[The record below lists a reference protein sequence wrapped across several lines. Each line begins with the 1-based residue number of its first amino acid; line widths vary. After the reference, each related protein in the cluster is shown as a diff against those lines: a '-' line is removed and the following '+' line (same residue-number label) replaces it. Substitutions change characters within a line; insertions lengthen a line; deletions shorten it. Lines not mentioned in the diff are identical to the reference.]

1 MRYWQR
7 RTASSVILWTL
18 LVLSADARAGE
29 SDQPYPVGET
39 SSTMGGAAVA
49 VTHDGTAPWYNPAG
63 LGRVTEEGISATLNV
78 YGVQIERTKGWVDG
92 LDLAGWT
99 SAIFPGSVGYVRPLG
114 VFGNGIHHAVGLALV
129 VPDFARHELAL
140 DDTKWAGDDYH
151 VRERLLEQ
159 TLWIVPGWGACFG
172 PRLCAGASLQVGYWS
187 SSGLYSDFEQWT
199 ADSTG
204 PAGANSY
211 VEQDE
216 FWAIQAAMSVGAQ
229 YRASD
234 KTWIGLSMRSPVI
247 TLGGGGRVLV
257 METDMDNGYI
267 RRAYDGNLNI
277 DQRLPLNLRLGGGLE
292 LPDWLLAA
300 DLSLSLPES
309 THQSVRA
316 HDGSTSLTAYNA
328 SGAPIGAAIPIGVPQ
343 GRLTVVNLSIGA
355 QYRLSAKTAFQ
366 AGFFTDFSG
375 QPTALIDELHA
386 HMNRYGMTVGISRKG
401 SSSTTMLGIIATIGI
416 GKSFGWTDQ
425 NQQVLRD
432 AQSEAIYFTL
442 GGSTRF
448 GEPPE
453 KPTATTAQPS
463 GSAPALPVVEGAAAV
478 PVSLGVPAAAA
489 ATPSAVAAPTT
500 TPSSAAPAAA
510 RAAPA
515 AKPSPPAKESR
526 RQDSKKSTDAE
537 WELH

>member
-1 MRYWQR
+1 
-7 RTASSVILWTL
+7 
-18 LVLSADARAGE
+18 
-29 SDQPYPVGET
+29 
-39 SSTMGGAAVA
+39 
-49 VTHDGTAPWYNPAG
+49 
-63 LGRVTEEGISATLNV
+63 
-78 YGVQIERTKGWVDG
+78 
-92 LDLAGWT
+92 
-99 SAIFPGSVGYVRPLG
+99 
-114 VFGNGIHHAVGLALV
+114 
-129 VPDFARHELAL
+129 
-140 DDTKWAGDDYH
+140 
-151 VRERLLEQ
+151 
-159 TLWIVPGWGACFG
+159 
-172 PRLCAGASLQVGYWS
+172 
-187 SSGLYSDFEQWT
+187 
-199 ADSTG
+199 
-204 PAGANSY
+204 
-211 VEQDE
+211 
-216 FWAIQAAMSVGAQ
+216 
-229 YRASD
+229 
-234 KTWIGLSMRSPVI
+234 
-247 TLGGGGRVLV
+247 
-257 METDMDNGYI
+257 MDNGYI

-442 GGSTRF
+442 GGSTRL
-448 GEPPE
+448 GDPPE
-453 KPTATTAQPS
+453 KP
-463 GSAPALPVVEGAAAV
+463 
-478 PVSLGVPAAAA
+478 VPA
-489 ATPSAVAAPTT
+489 PSAETESVEKAAEPRPTT
-500 TPSSAAPAAA
+500 LTPGADSTGAPEK
-510 RAAPA
+510 PA
-515 AKPSPPAKESR
+515 GDAKAKRKLKMKGKTPR
-526 RQDSKKSTDAE
+526 RTEDGQP
-537 WELH
+537 